1 MRIDILS
8 LFPNMFQATMG
19 ESIIGKAQDNGFID
33 INVTDFRQYTTDK
46 HKMRIDILSLFPNM
60 FQATM
65 GESII
70 GKAQD
75 NGFIDINVTDF
86 RQYTTDKH
94 NHVDDAPFGG
104 GAGMLLQAQPIFD
117 AMDAI
122 HEQTKDQYS
131 KGRVILMD
139 PAGRKFDQA
148 YAKELA
154 QEDHLTFICGH
165 YEGYDERIRNLVT
178 DEASLG
184 DYVLTGG
191 ELAAMVMIDAT
202 VRFVPGVLG
211 NMSSPMGDSFSNGL
225 LEYPQYTRPA
235 DFRGMKVPEVLT
247 SGNHQKIKEWRMRE
261 SLRRTL
267 HRRPDL
273 LKTAKLSREQ
283 QLMLEDIKL
292 DEDPTV
298 PD

>member
-8 LFPNMFQATMG
+8 LFPDMFKATMG
-19 ESIIGKAQDNGFID
+19 ESMVGHAQ
-33 INVTDFRQYTTDK
+33 
-46 HKMRIDILSLFPNM
+46 
-60 FQATM
+60 
-65 GESII
+65 E
-70 GKAQD
+70 

-117 AMDAI
+117 AMDAVQKQAKEA
-122 HEQTKDQYS
+122 HYEP
-131 KGRVILMD
+131 GRVILMD
-139 PAGRKFDQA
+139 PAGRRFDQA

-154 QEDHLTFICGH
+154 QEEHLTFICGH
-165 YEGYDERIRNLVT
+165 YEGYDERIRHLVT

-211 NMSSPMGDSFSNGL
+211 NQASPMGDSFSNGL

-261 SLRRTL
+261 SLKRTL
-267 HRRPDL
+267 ERRPDL
-273 LKTAKLSREQ
+273 LKTAPLNREQ
-283 QLMLEDIKL
+283 QIMLQDLKL
-292 DEDPTV
+292 DMQEKDDEDN
-298 PD
+298 

>member
-8 LFPNMFQATMG
+8 LFPDMFDATLG
-19 ESIIGKAQDNGFID
+19 QSIVGRAQDDGFVD
-33 INVTDFRQYTTDK
+33 IKVTDFRQYTTDK
-46 HKMRIDILSLFPNM
+46 HR
-60 FQATM
+60 
-65 GESII
+65 
-70 GKAQD
+70 
-75 NGFIDINVTDF
+75 
-86 RQYTTDKH
+86 
-94 NHVDDAPFGG
+94 HVDDAPFGG

-122 HEQTKDQYS
+122 EQETKDTYP

-139 PAGRKFDQA
+139 PAGRRFDQDFA
-148 YAKELA
+148 MELA
-154 QEDHLTFICGH
+154 QEEHLTFICGH
-165 YEGYDERIRNLVT
+165 YEGYDERIRQLVT

-191 ELAAMVMIDAT
+191 ELAAMVMVDAT

-247 SGNHQKIKEWRMRE
+247 NGNHEKIREWRMRE
-261 SLRRTL
+261 SLKRTL
-267 HRRPDL
+267 ERRPDL

-283 QLMLEDIKL
+283 QIILQDLKL
-292 DEDPTV
+292 DLDPDA
-298 PD
+298 PK

>member
-8 LFPNMFQATMG
+8 LFPDMFDATLG
-19 ESIIGKAQDNGFID
+19 QSIVGRAQDDGFVD
-33 INVTDFRQYTTDK
+33 IKVTDFRQYTTDK
-46 HKMRIDILSLFPNM
+46 HR
-60 FQATM
+60 
-65 GESII
+65 
-70 GKAQD
+70 
-75 NGFIDINVTDF
+75 
-86 RQYTTDKH
+86 
-94 NHVDDAPFGG
+94 HVDDAPFGG

-122 HEQTKDQYS
+122 EQETKDTYP

-139 PAGRKFDQA
+139 PAGRRFDQDFA
-148 YAKELA
+148 MELA
-154 QEDHLTFICGH
+154 QEEHLTFICGH
-165 YEGYDERIRNLVT
+165 YEGYDERIRQLVT

-191 ELAAMVMIDAT
+191 DLAAMVMVDAT

-247 SGNHQKIKEWRMRE
+247 SGNHEKIREWRMRE
-261 SLRRTL
+261 SLKRTL
-267 HRRPDL
+267 ERRPDL
-273 LKTAKLSREQ
+273 LKNAKLSREQ
-283 QLMLEDIKL
+283 QIILQDLKL
-292 DEDPTV
+292 DLDPDEIGRAHV
-298 PD
+298 

>member
-8 LFPNMFQATMG
+8 LFPDMFDATLG
-19 ESIIGKAQDNGFID
+19 QSIVGRAQDDGFVD
-33 INVTDFRQYTTDK
+33 IKVTDFRQYTTDK
-46 HKMRIDILSLFPNM
+46 HR
-60 FQATM
+60 
-65 GESII
+65 
-70 GKAQD
+70 
-75 NGFIDINVTDF
+75 
-86 RQYTTDKH
+86 
-94 NHVDDAPFGG
+94 HVDDAPFGG

-122 HEQTKDQYS
+122 EQETKYTYP

-139 PAGRKFDQA
+139 PAGRRFDQDFA
-148 YAKELA
+148 MELA
-154 QEDHLTFICGH
+154 QEEHLTFICGH
-165 YEGYDERIRNLVT
+165 YEGYDERIRQLVT

-191 ELAAMVMIDAT
+191 ELAAMVMVDAT

-247 SGNHQKIKEWRMRE
+247 SGNHEKIREWRMRE
-261 SLRRTL
+261 SLKRTL
-267 HRRPDL
+267 ERRPDL
-273 LKTAKLSREQ
+273 LKNAKLSREQ
-283 QLMLEDIKL
+283 QIILQDLKL
-292 DEDPTV
+292 DLDPDA
-298 PD
+298 PK

>member
-8 LFPNMFQATMG
+8 LFPDMFDATLG
-19 ESIIGKAQDNGFID
+19 QSIVGRAQDDGFVD
-33 INVTDFRQYTTDK
+33 IKVTDFRQYTTDK
-46 HKMRIDILSLFPNM
+46 HR
-60 FQATM
+60 
-65 GESII
+65 
-70 GKAQD
+70 
-75 NGFIDINVTDF
+75 
-86 RQYTTDKH
+86 
-94 NHVDDAPFGG
+94 HVDDAPFGG

-122 HEQTKDQYS
+122 EQETKDTYP

-139 PAGRKFDQA
+139 PAGRRFDQDFA
-148 YAKELA
+148 MELA
-154 QEDHLTFICGH
+154 QEEHLTFICGH
-165 YEGYDERIRNLVT
+165 YEGYDERIRQLVT

-191 ELAAMVMIDAT
+191 ELAAMVMVDAT

-247 SGNHQKIKEWRMRE
+247 SGNHEKIREWRMRE
-261 SLRRTL
+261 SLKRTL
-267 HRRPDL
+267 ERRPDL
-273 LKTAKLSREQ
+273 LKIAKLSREQ
-283 QLMLEDIKL
+283 QIILQDLKL
-292 DEDPTV
+292 DLDPDA
-298 PD
+298 PK

>member
-8 LFPNMFQATMG
+8 LFPDMFQATLG
-19 ESIIGKAQDNGFID
+19 ESIVGKAQDNGFLD
-33 INVTDFRQYTTDK
+33 IKVTDFRDYT
-46 HKMRIDILSLFPNM
+46 
-60 FQATM
+60 
-65 GESII
+65 
-70 GKAQD
+70 D
-75 NGFIDINVTDF
+75 N
-86 RQYTTDKH
+86 KH
-94 NHVDDAPFGG
+94 NRVDDTPFGG

-117 AMDAI
+117 AMAAI
-122 HEQTKDQYS
+122 DEETKDRYP
-131 KGRVILMD
+131 KVRVILMD
-139 PAGRKFDQA
+139 PAGRRFDQD
-148 YAKELA
+148 YA
-154 QEDHLTFICGH
+154 QELSQEEHLTFICGH
-165 YEGYDERIRNLVT
+165 YEGYDERIRSLVT

-247 SGNHQKIKEWRMRE
+247 SGNHQKIKEWRQRE
-261 SLRRTL
+261 ALRRTL
-267 HRRPDL
+267 ERRPDL
-273 LKTAKLSREQ
+273 LKTAKLTREQ
-283 QLMLEDIKL
+283 QLMLEDLKL
-292 DEDPTV
+292 DQDPDV

>member
-8 LFPNMFQATMG
+8 LFPDMFQATLG
-19 ESIIGKAQDNGFID
+19 ESIIGRAQDSGFLD
-33 INVTDFRQYTTDK
+33 IHVTDFRK
-46 HKMRIDILSLFPNM
+46 
-60 FQATM
+60 
-65 GESII
+65 
-70 GKAQD
+70 
-75 NGFIDINVTDF
+75 
-86 RQYTTDKH
+86 YTTDKH

-117 AMDAI
+117 AMAAI
-122 HEQTKDQYS
+122 RKETTPNYP

-139 PAGRKFDQA
+139 PAGRRFDQD
-148 YAKELA
+148 YAQELA
-154 QEDHLTFICGH
+154 MEDHLTFICGH
-165 YEGYDERIRNLVT
+165 YEGYDERIRHLVT

-211 NMSSPMGDSFSNGL
+211 NQASPMGDSFSNGL

-235 DFRGMKVPEVLT
+235 DFRGMKVPAVLT
-247 SGNHQKIKEWRMRE
+247 SGDHQKIREWRMKE

-273 LKTAKLSREQ
+273 LKKVKLTRQQ

-292 DEDPTV
+292 EEDPDV

>member
-8 LFPNMFQATMG
+8 LFPDMFQATLG
-19 ESIIGKAQDNGFID
+19 ESIIGRAQEDGFLD
-33 INVTDFRQYTTDK
+33 INVTDFR
-46 HKMRIDILSLFPNM
+46 N
-60 FQATM
+60 
-65 GESII
+65 
-70 GKAQD
+70 
-75 NGFIDINVTDF
+75 
-86 RQYTTDKH
+86 YTTDKH

-104 GAGMLLQAQPIFD
+104 GAGMLLQAQPIYD

-122 HEQTKDQYS
+122 NKEIEGKYPR
-131 KGRVILMD
+131 GRVILMD
-139 PAGRKFDQA
+139 PAGRKFDQK
-148 YAKELA
+148 YA
-154 QEDHLTFICGH
+154 QELSQEEHLTFICGH

-211 NMSSPMGDSFSNGL
+211 NQASPMGDSFSNGL

-247 SGNHQKIKEWRMRE
+247 SGNHQKIKEWRMKE

-267 HRRPDL
+267 ERRPDL
-273 LKTAKLSREQ
+273 LESANLTREQ
-283 QLMLEDIKL
+283 QIMLQDLKL
-292 DEDPTV
+292 DQESD
-298 PD
+298 DDE

>member
-8 LFPNMFQATMG
+8 LFPDMFKATMG
-19 ESIIGKAQDNGFID
+19 ESIVGKAQDNGFLD
-33 INVTDFRQYTTDK
+33 IHVTDFRD
-46 HKMRIDILSLFPNM
+46 
-60 FQATM
+60 
-65 GESII
+65 
-70 GKAQD
+70 
-75 NGFIDINVTDF
+75 
-86 RQYTTDKH
+86 YTTDKH

-117 AMDAI
+117 AMAAV

-131 KGRVILMD
+131 RGRVILMD
-139 PAGRKFDQA
+139 PAGRRFDQD
-148 YAKELA
+148 YAQELA

-165 YEGYDERIRNLVT
+165 YEGYDERIRHLVT

-202 VRFVPGVLG
+202 VRFAHGVLG

-247 SGNHQKIKEWRMRE
+247 SGNHQKIREWRMKE

-267 HRRPDL
+267 ERRPDL

-283 QLMLEDIKL
+283 EIMLQDLRLEQ
-292 DEDPTV
+292 DPDA
-298 PD
+298 PE

>member
-1 MRIDILS
+1 MRIDVLS
-8 LFPNMFQATMG
+8 LFPHMFQATMG
-19 ESIIGKAQDNGFID
+19 ESIIGKAQENGFLD
-33 INVTDFRQYTTDK
+33 LQVTDFRD
-46 HKMRIDILSLFPNM
+46 
-60 FQATM
+60 
-65 GESII
+65 
-70 GKAQD
+70 
-75 NGFIDINVTDF
+75 
-86 RQYTTDKH
+86 YTTDKH

-117 AMDAI
+117 AMAAI
-122 HEQTKDQYS
+122 EKATAGQYPR
-131 KGRVILMD
+131 GRVILMD
-139 PAGRKFDQA
+139 PAGRRFDQD
-148 YAKELA
+148 YAQELA
-154 QEDHLTFICGH
+154 QEEHLTFICGH
-165 YEGYDERIRNLVT
+165 YEGYDERIRQLVT

-211 NMSSPMGDSFSNGL
+211 NMASPMGDSFSNGL

-247 SGNHQKIKEWRMRE
+247 SGNHQKIREWRMKE

-273 LKTAKLSREQ
+273 LASAPLSREQ
-283 QLMLEDIKL
+283 QRMLEDIKL
-292 DEDPTV
+292 DEDPDV

>member
-8 LFPNMFQATMG
+8 LFPDMFQATLG
-19 ESIIGKAQDNGFID
+19 ESIVGRAQDEGFLD
-33 INVTDFRQYTTDK
+33 V
-46 HKMRIDILSLFPNM
+46 H
-60 FQATM
+60 
-65 GESII
+65 
-70 GKAQD
+70 
-75 NGFIDINVTDF
+75 VTDF

-104 GAGMLLQAQPIFD
+104 GAGMLLQAQPIYD
-117 AMDAI
+117 AMAAI
-122 HEQTKDQYS
+122 QQETAKQYP

-139 PAGRKFDQA
+139 PAGRRFDQKYA
-148 YAKELA
+148 LELAKE
-154 QEDHLTFICGH
+154 EHLTFICGH
-165 YEGYDERIRNLVT
+165 YEGYDERIRHLVT

-211 NMSSPMGDSFSNGL
+211 NSASPMGDSFSNGL

-247 SGNHQKIKEWRMRE
+247 SGNHQKIKEWRMKQ
-261 SLRRTL
+261 SLKRTL
-267 HRRPDL
+267 ERRPDL
-273 LKTAKLSREQ
+273 IKKAHLSREQ
-283 QLMLEDIKL
+283 QIMLQDLKL
-292 DEDPTV
+292 DMD
-298 PD
+298 DQDLK

>member
-8 LFPNMFQATMG
+8 LFPDMFQATLG
-19 ESIIGKAQDNGFID
+19 QSIVGRAQEDGFLD
-33 INVTDFRQYTTDK
+33 IK
-46 HKMRIDILSLFPNM
+46 
-60 FQATM
+60 
-65 GESII
+65 
-70 GKAQD
+70 
-75 NGFIDINVTDF
+75 VTDF

-117 AMDAI
+117 AMSAI
-122 HEQTKDQYS
+122 DEQTRDTYP

-139 PAGRKFDQA
+139 PAGRRFDQA
-148 YAKELA
+148 YARELA
-154 QEDHLTFICGH
+154 QEEHLTFICGH
-165 YEGYDERIRNLVT
+165 YEGYDERIRELVT

-202 VRFVPGVLG
+202 ARFVPGVLG
-211 NMSSPMGDSFSNGL
+211 NMASPMGDSFSNGL

-235 DFRGMKVPEVLT
+235 DFRGRKVPAVLT
-247 SGNHQKIKEWRMRE
+247 SGNHQKIREWRMKE

-267 HRRPDL
+267 ERRPDL
-273 LKTAKLSREQ
+273 LKTAKLTPEQ
-283 QLMLEDIKL
+283 RIILQDLKLEQKE
-292 DEDPTV
+292 DE
-298 PD
+298 